1 MPQIQPDDSFY
12 RWSLGAQYKF
22 AWLPKTCYLT
32 GKRIWLTKGYRITRM
47 YTGPGTPVFQHRWH
61 DKNAHIIWK
70 LRQ

>member
-1 MPQIQPDDSFY
+1 MPQIQSDDSFY
-12 RWSLGAQYKF
+12 RWALGAEYKF
-22 AWLPKTCYLT
+22 AWLPKLCHLT

-47 YTGPGTPVFQHRWH
+47 YTGPGNPVFEHRWH